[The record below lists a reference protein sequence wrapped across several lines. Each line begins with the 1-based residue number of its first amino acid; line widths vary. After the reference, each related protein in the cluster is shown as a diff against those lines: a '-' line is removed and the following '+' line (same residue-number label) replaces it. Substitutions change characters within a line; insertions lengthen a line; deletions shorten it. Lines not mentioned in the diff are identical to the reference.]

1 MNDKGGVRMEISWTP
16 YARDYF
22 KDEEKNDFKAM
33 IEKKIPTFIENNY
46 YRIKPVHQLEK
57 EPYRVF
63 ELRMHVGKKDYRV
76 AFAEK
81 NQRHIVCYVSTSLQ
95 KERFEKEIK
104 KWVHRNPDYLEH
116 DEIIMEG

>member
-1 MNDKGGVRMEISWTP
+1 MEISWTP

-22 KDEEKNDFKAM
+22 TGDEQADFKAM
-33 IEKKIPTFIENNY
+33 ILKKLPTFIDNNY
-46 YRIKPVHQLEK
+46 YRIKPVHQLDK

-63 ELRMHVGKKDYRV
+63 ELRMHVGKSDYRV

-81 NQRHIVCYVSTSLQ
+81 NQRRIVCYVSKALQ

-104 KWVHRNPDYLEH
+104 KWVHRNPNYLEQ
-116 DEIIMEG
+116 DDIIMEG